1 MGVVGVMCV
10 GLCLLVVGE
19 WEVGNLVVRM
29 GVKDGVNGTWY
40 MVVVGVWNGVVG
52 IAVRAMG

>member
-1 MGVVGVMCV
+1 MCV

-40 MVVVGVWNGVVG
+40 MVVVGVWNSVVCVV
-52 IAVRAMG
+52 VRAMCVTG